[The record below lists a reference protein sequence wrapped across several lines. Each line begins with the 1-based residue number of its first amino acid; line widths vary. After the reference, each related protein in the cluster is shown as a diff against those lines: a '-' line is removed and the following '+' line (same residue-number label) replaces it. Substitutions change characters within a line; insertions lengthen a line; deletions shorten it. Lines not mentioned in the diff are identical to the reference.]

1 MFYYDC
7 KTHVLN
13 LMLSTC
19 LKVALTKVQ
28 IVQVILKKSPN
39 FHTDFDLFL
48 RTPLAHSAA
57 ASLNFSDF

>member
-19 LKVALTKVQ
+19 FKVALTKVQ
-28 IVQVILKKSPN
+28 IVLVILKKSPN
-39 FHTDFDLFL
+39 FQTDLDLVFF

-57 ASLNFSDF
+57 SLNFSDF